1 MNSKILTFLLL
12 AFVFFF
18 NNSCSNGDEVQTTPT
33 NTSLQNPAQNS
44 NKILKFI
51 KSFNY
56 SNPTHYFQSSNGK
69 VNLWNT
75 SYNASYNA
83 VIHSVTYNSMGKI
96 DKISISNSSS
106 INYYEAQFKYENN
119 LLSEIVYLHKDTSGN
134 FLLNTSYT
142 VQYKNSKIYRLIRT
156 TYNTPQDYINDT
168 LNNCN
173 ITELE
178 FSNENVTKASFITGQ
193 YSRATGVI
201 NAESYAYFKRLYTY
215 NNSIINPYSTFP
227 IEFQVYLAQASLE
240 NSEYNAD
247 YFSKNAKNSI
257 TTHVNESLFSSYSFN
272 YETDASLNG
281 LPNKIDSNN
290 GNFGSKATFEYDF
303 Y

>member
-1 MNSKILTFLLL
+1 MNSKIFTFLLL
-12 AFVFFF
+12 AFMVIF
-18 NNSCSNGDEVQTTPT
+18 NNSCSNGDETQPTPT
-33 NTSLQNPAQNS
+33 TTNLPNPTQNS

-51 KSFNY
+51 KPTD
-56 SNPTHYFQSSNGK
+56 SNLTQYFQSYNGK
-69 VNLWNT
+69 VTLWNT

-83 VIHSVTYNSMGKI
+83 LIHSVTYNSMGKI

-106 INYYEAQFKYENN
+106 NNYYEAQFKYDNN
-119 LLSEIVYLHKDTSGN
+119 LLSEIVYLHKDTNGN

-178 FSNENVTKASFITGQ
+178 FSGENVTKATFITGQ

-201 NAESYAYFKRLYTY
+201 NAESYAYFTRLYTY
-215 NNSIINPYSTFP
+215 SNSITNPYSTFP
-227 IEFQVYLAQASLE
+227 IEFQAYLAHLSLE
-240 NSEYNAD
+240 NSEYNVD
-247 YFSKNAKNSI
+247 YFSKNAKNGL
-257 TTHVNESLFSSYSFN
+257 TTYVLQSLFSNYYFN

-290 GNFGSKATFEYDF
+290 GNFGSKATFEYDS

>member
-1 MNSKILTFLLL
+1 MNSKVFTFLLL
-12 AFVFFF
+12 IFATIF
-18 NNSCSNGDEVQTTPT
+18 NTSCSSGDEVEPT
-33 NTSLQNPAQNS
+33 SNNSSSQNPAQNS
-44 NKILKFI
+44 SRILKFI
-51 KSFNY
+51 KSAY

-69 VNLWNT
+69 IILWNT
-75 SYNASYNA
+75 SYNVSYNA
-83 VIHSVTYNSMGKI
+83 VIHSVSYNSMGKI
-96 DKISISNSSS
+96 DKISISNSST
-106 INYYEAQFKYENN
+106 NNEAQFKYNNN
-119 LLSEIVYLHKDTSGN
+119 LLSEIVYLHEDINGN
-134 FLLNTSYT
+134 FLPHKSYT
-142 VQYKNSKIYRLIRT
+142 VQYINSKIYRLIRT
-156 TYNTPQDYINDT
+156 NYNTPQDYINDS

-178 FSNENVTKASFITGQ
+178 FSGENVTKASFVTGQ

-215 NNSIINPYSTFP
+215 NNSVINPYSTFP
-227 IEFQVYLAQASLE
+227 IEFQVYLTQASLE

-290 GNFGSKATFEYDF
+290 GNFGSKATFEYDS